1 MADIEKTVTFVE
13 FQEPKLK
20 AGSYSLTAQ
29 LTAGPKKTPGPRTT
43 GPGDPTN
50 FTEVVRRFAVLGP
63 RFQLGGD
70 DLVSLF
76 PPPNANGEFNG
87 VLPHAVLAR
96 PTLPWLRDCIPE
108 HGFANVP
115 WLAVLT
121 LQEDEIVLPEKQ
133 DTPVVRMTAADLVPF
148 GKQIKVEG
156 KDHPGW
162 LGKMPD
168 GTVSYPGMDDLDYG
182 EAATDPVDIIDLDV
196 KLFSR
201 IAPTAK
207 DLPLL
212 ANVRVTDTYDS
223 VDNKDFYIT
232 RGIVLGNRVGRV
244 GHKAM
249 AFLVSLENL
258 GPFLPDDNGNPSGQF
273 GPAKTIRLTVLASWR
288 FSVNDGGESLTALL
302 RNFNTDKITTV
313 RMPGLPVDP
322 AAVELAKNHEPV
334 PPGITTADADAMAAN
349 ALAAGFVPLAHHL
362 REAGQTVSWY
372 RGPLLPYGG
381 VRPYPLPTVSTPD
394 ALLRYDPYMGMF
406 DVSYAAA
413 WQLGQ
418 LLGLASRAF
427 SIALY
432 QWKQQFARFQVIA
445 AQQSALHA
453 RVNPNGLALDE
464 VPLASFFR
472 RMEANRAADPPGPPQ
487 VVTDFVAALRRLDG
501 VPFSYLVPDER
512 MLPTESLRIFTLDPN
527 WVEAIVDGALSIGR
541 TSETQRLRDIE
552 LGKIVRPLSIRAARM
567 ARPNNRPHLA
577 RLKAE
582 AGGSDKPVTG
592 VLIRSQAIRGWPT
605 LQIDGYS
612 KPDDR
617 NPPDVAKLRMVHLSS
632 DVLLCLFDDIV
643 QMISIHEPPE
653 QLHSGFQFKDVQY
666 TQAVTTMREINGDE
680 PGHQYPVEP
689 NGLAPINLRA
699 DKLTMQ
705 ALDSGQSIKNQL
717 NTYFNQG
724 IATMTSNEFALE
736 MVKGVVRVEYL
747 VGKP

>member
-20 AGSYSLTAQ
+20 AGSYSLKAQ
-29 LTAGPKKTPGPRTT
+29 LTAGPKKTGTT
-43 GPGDPTN
+43 EPTN

-76 PPPNANGEFNG
+76 PPPNANGEFTG

-96 PTLPWLRDCIPE
+96 PTLPWLRDCIPQ

-121 LQEDEIVLPEKQ
+121 LQEDEIVLPERQ
-133 DTPVVRMTAADLVPF
+133 DTPVVRMTVADLVHF
-148 GKQIKVEG
+148 NTQIKVEG
-156 KDHPGW
+156 TPHPGW
-162 LGKMPD
+162 LGQMPD
-168 GTVSYPGMDDLDYG
+168 GTVSYPGMDNLDYG
-182 EAATDPVDIIDLDV
+182 EAATDPVDFIDLDV

-201 IAPTAK
+201 IAPTAT

-223 VDNKDFYIT
+223 VDNKDTYIT

-244 GHKAM
+244 GGKAM

-273 GPAKTIRLTVLASWR
+273 GTAKTIRLTVLASWR

-302 RNFNTDKITTV
+302 RNFNTDRITTV
-313 RMPGLPVDP
+313 RMPGATVDP
-322 AAVELAKNHEPV
+322 VKVKQAAIDEAT
-334 PPGITTADADAMAAN
+334 GITTSDGDAMAAN

-381 VRPYPLPTVSTPD
+381 VRPYPFSPVSTPD
-394 ALLRYDPYMGMF
+394 ALLRYDPQMGMF

-427 SIALY
+427 SIALF

-445 AQQSALHA
+445 AQQDALHA

-472 RMEANRAADPPGPPQ
+472 RMQANREADAPDPPQ
-487 VVTDFVAALRRLDG
+487 AVTDFIAALRRLDG

-541 TSETQRLRDIE
+541 TSETQRLRDVG

-582 AGGSDKPVTG
+582 AGGSDKPITG

-612 KPDDR
+612 KPDDTK
-617 NPPDVAKLRMVHLSS
+617 PPDVAKLRMVHLSS
-632 DVLLCLFDDIV
+632 DVLLCLFDGIV
-643 QMISIHEPPE
+643 EMISIHEPPE
-653 QLHSGFQFKDVQY
+653 QLHSGFEFYGGQPK
-666 TQAVTTMREINGDE
+666 TTMREIKGAE

-747 VGKP
+747 VGKS